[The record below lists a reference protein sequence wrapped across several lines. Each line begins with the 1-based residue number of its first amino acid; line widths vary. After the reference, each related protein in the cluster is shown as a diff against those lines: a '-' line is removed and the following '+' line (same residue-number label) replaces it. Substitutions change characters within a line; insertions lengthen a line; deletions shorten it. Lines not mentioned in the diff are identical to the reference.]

1 MDSTYTKATIHSKA
15 HGFERMFQQTTKKTG
30 IAAQP
35 AGHWMTV
42 RTAVAAVITVVLI
55 SGGCVIPRHRGIVPD
70 PPPGMMGPRITQH
83 FPANLYRL
91 AEGDTMEFLYLTVPQ
106 KTPGPYKLSIKD
118 SVDVEFAFHPELNR
132 TVRVRPDGRISIP
145 RKPDVMVA
153 GMTSEQAS
161 DMLKQVYADLLRE
174 PEITVTVREFNAKLD
189 ELQKAIAT
197 APYGQARVVAIRPD
211 GNISL
216 PFIPDIRAS
225 GLTLPEIT
233 RVVNKQYASIIADMQ
248 VSVLLKDVVG
258 NLVFI
263 DGEVNRPG
271 VFNMRGPLTVQ
282 QAIAMA
288 GGTKST
294 AEPRTVLLLS
304 KAPDGS
310 IAPRTVDLTAINAT
324 TDYTLGRDDL
334 VYVPRSTIAK
344 ANIWVDQNVKGLLM
358 FQGWSLGLS
367 GAFGR
372 QGSR

>member
-1 MDSTYTKATIHSKA
+1 MNTYTRTCNATNEILSAGVPAMRTTRLMRALTDIIAWTASKRA
-15 HGFERMFQQTTKKTG
+15 LTLVF
-30 IAAQP
+30 IAALM
-35 AGHWMTV
+35 A
-42 RTAVAAVITVVLI
+42 
-55 SGGCVIPRHRGIVPD
+55 GGCVIPRHRAVVPD
-70 PPPGMMGPRITQH
+70 PPVPPGKRITQH
-83 FPANLYRL
+83 FPTALYRL

-106 KTPGPYKLSIKD
+106 KTATPYRLAVKD

-145 RKPDVMVA
+145 RKKDVMVA
-153 GMTSEQAS
+153 GLTADQVS
-161 DMLKQVYADLLRE
+161 DMLKKTYADLLKD

-197 APYGQARVVAIRPD
+197 APYGQARVVAVRPD

-216 PFIPDIRAS
+216 PYIPDVRAA
-225 GLTLPEIT
+225 GKTIPELTKE
-233 RVVNKQYASIIADMQ
+233 VNQQYSSIISDMQ

-258 NLVFI
+258 NLVFV

-271 VFNMRGPLTVQ
+271 VFNMRGPITVQ

-288 GGTKST
+288 GGMKVT

-310 IAPRTVDLTAINAT
+310 ISPRTVDLTKINT
-324 TDYTLGRDDL
+324 TSDYIVGRDDL
-334 VYVPRSTIAK
+334 VYVPKTVIAR
-344 ANIWVDQNVKGLLM
+344 ANIWVDQNIRGLLM

-367 GAFGR
+367 QQVGR
-372 QGSR
+372 QTSR